1 MSWCVLESKSE
12 RQEMAITAVALIILA
27 TIAAGTQIRRMTTR
41 LSTTGQPIRILI
53 AAGLA
58 LAASYATYLISPT
71 P

>member
-41 LSTTGQPIRILI
+41 QPIRILI

-58 LAASYATYLISPT
+58 LAASYTTYLISPT